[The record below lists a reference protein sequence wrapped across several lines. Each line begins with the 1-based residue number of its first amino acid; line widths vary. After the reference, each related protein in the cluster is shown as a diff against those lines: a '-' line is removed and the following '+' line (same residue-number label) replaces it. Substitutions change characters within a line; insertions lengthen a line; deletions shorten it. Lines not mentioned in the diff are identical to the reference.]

1 VLVTWSRLNAEA
13 NSANLR
19 KLKGESTDQ
28 GDREWRSLLDQ
39 LLRTPIS
46 FMGAYEAARQF
57 AAPEILPHIISRLDR
72 IDRELENP
80 WL

>member
-1 VLVTWSRLNAEA
+1 MTLEQWQKLEEAALAEA
-13 NSANLR
+13 QRDESPIGR
-19 KLKGESTDQ
+19 HEKLARYLVDQ
-28 GDREWRSLLDQ
+28 I
-39 LLRTPIS
+39 LRTPIS